1 MEQANVTLDRPL
13 TRIAVAALCG
23 VWLSAAGA
31 ATREELMAWIGESPA
46 AIPPDAGTT
55 LTQADMAVVRAYL
68 PPGYADEFDFPE
80 LRMEIQARGSYP
92 GHASYQEATA
102 KFAGQATLAA
112 DGALENYTAGR
123 PFSDE
128 QVLAATPEAAGRMVG
143 WNRMHRWQY
152 YGYTATEVPMYY
164 MRGRGGKGP
173 GEPALTG
180 GGTLDRFTL
189 QHYSRVYLA
198 NLAMLPGQGYRTGA
212 DDADKRFYKDHV
224 EFLEPFD
231 VKGTMFVIERP
242 LDAHEEDQVNSYLPT
257 QRRVRRLSA
266 QERADVYMGTDMT
279 LDDFEAFGGRVL
291 DYEWT
296 YLGKRDVL
304 SVADGRAPQAVYF
317 GPGSRVPDDRWQ
329 IRSCYAVELKP
340 KFAGHPYSSKIVF
353 FDVETLNAP
362 AAIAINRDGQVWRAF
377 SALYYMPE
385 PATEGVAA
393 LETSVPRWK
402 GTVAIDLLKDT
413 ATLSMT
419 KAGSSNPTWSDRA
432 IDKKFN
438 VSSLGEGR

>member
-1 MEQANVTLDRPL
+1 MKSQQRRWSQVLPLVAFLSVSGVAN
-13 TRIAVAALCG
+13 
-23 VWLSAAGA
+23 A
-31 ATREELMAWIGESPA
+31 ATYEELIAWIQQPPA
-46 AIPPDAGTT
+46 LVPPDGGTE
-55 LTQADMAVVRAYL
+55 LTQKDMEVVRAYL
-68 PPGYADEFDFPE
+68 PPGYAEEFDFPE
-80 LRMEIQARGSYP
+80 LRMEIQAGASYP
-92 GHASYQEATA
+92 GHPSYQDATA

-123 PFSDE
+123 PFSEE
-128 QVLAATPEAAGRMVG
+128 QIAAATPQQAGLMIG
-143 WNRMHRWQY
+143 WDRMHRWQY

-164 MRGRGGKGP
+164 MRGRGGPGP
-173 GEPALTG
+173 QQPALAG
-180 GGTLDRFTL
+180 GGTLDRYTM
-189 QHYSRVYLA
+189 QHYKRVYL
-198 NLAMLPGQGYRTGA
+198 NHLAMLPDQNYRTGA
-212 DDADKRFYKDHV
+212 DDADQRFYKDHV

-304 SVADGRAPQAVYF
+304 SVADGRAPQAVFF
-317 GPGSRVPDDRWQ
+317 GPGSRVPDNRWQ
-329 IRSCYAVELKP
+329 VRSCYAVELKP

-362 AAIAINRDGQVWRAF
+362 VAVAVNRNGQVWRIF
-377 SALYYMPE
+377 SALYYMPQ
-385 PATEGVAA
+385 PAAGGVEA
-393 LETSVPRWK
+393 LETSVPRWIA
-402 GTVAIDLLKDT
+402 TIAIDLLKDT

-419 KAGSSNPTWSDRA
+419 KAGVTNPTWTDRA
-432 IDKKFN
+432 IDKQFN

>member
-1 MEQANVTLDRPL
+1 MKSPKRWWSQVLPL
-13 TRIAVAALCG
+13 AAL
-23 VWLSAAGA
+23 LSAIGA
-31 ATREELMAWIGESPA
+31 AHAATHEELVAWIKQPPGMV
-46 AIPPDAGTT
+46 PPDGGTE
-55 LTQADMAVVRAYL
+55 LAQKDIGVVKAYL
-68 PPGYADEFDFPE
+68 PPGYAEEFDFAE
-80 LRMEIQARGSYP
+80 LRMEIQARALYP
-92 GHASYQEATA
+92 GHPSYQEATL

-128 QVLAATPEAAGRMVG
+128 QIAAATPQQAGLMIG

-152 YGYTATEVPMYY
+152 FGYTAPEVPMYY
-164 MRGRGGKGP
+164 MRGRGGPGP
-173 GEPALTG
+173 QQPALTG
-180 GGTLDRFTL
+180 GGTLDRYTM
-189 QHYSRVYLA
+189 QHYKRVYL
-198 NLAMLPGQGYRTGA
+198 NHLAMLPDRGYQTGA
-212 DDADKRFYKDHV
+212 DDADQRFYKDHV

-296 YLGKRDVL
+296 YLGKREVL
-304 SVADGRAPQAVYF
+304 SVVDGRSPHAVYF

-329 IRSCYAVELKP
+329 VRTCYAVELKP

-353 FDVETLNAP
+353 FDIETLNAP
-362 AAIAINRDGQVWRAF
+362 VAVAINRNDQVWRIF
-377 SALYYMPE
+377 SGLYYMPA
-385 PATEGVAA
+385 PAAGGVEA
-393 LETSVPRWK
+393 LETSVPRWI
-402 GTVAIDLLKDT
+402 GTIAIDIMKDT

-419 KAGSSNPTWSDRA
+419 KAGVTNPTWTDRA
-432 IDKKFN
+432 IDKQFN

>member
-1 MEQANVTLDRPL
+1 MTNPRHWWHRALP
-13 TRIAVAALCG
+13 AAALLCAMG
-23 VWLSAAGA
+23 AANA
-31 ATREELMAWIGESPA
+31 ATRADLVAWIQHPPGMV
-46 AIPPDAGTT
+46 PPDAGIE
-55 LTQADMAVVRAYL
+55 LTQADMAVVEAYL
-68 PPGYADEFDFPE
+68 PPGYAGEFDFPE
-80 LRMEIQARGSYP
+80 LRMEIQARAAYP
-92 GHASYQEATA
+92 GHPSYQDATA
-102 KFAGQATLAA
+102 KFAGQARLAA

-128 QVLAATPEAAGRMVG
+128 QIAAATPQQAGLMIG
-143 WNRMHRWQY
+143 WDRMHRWQY
-152 YGYTATEVPMYY
+152 FGYTATEVPMFY
-164 MRGRGGKGP
+164 MRGRGGPGP
-173 GEPALTG
+173 RQPALAG
-180 GGTLDRFTL
+180 GGTLDRYTM
-189 QHYSRVYLA
+189 QHYKRVYL
-198 NLAMLPGQGYRTGA
+198 NHLAMLPEQGYRTGA
-212 DDADKRFYKDHV
+212 DDAEQRFYKDHV

-296 YLGKRDVL
+296 YLGKREVL

-317 GPGSRVPDDRWQ
+317 GPGSRVPDNRWQ
-329 IRSCYAVELKP
+329 VRTCYVVELKP
-340 KFAGHPYSSKIVF
+340 KFSGHPYSSKIVF

-362 AAIAINRDGQVWRAF
+362 VAVAVNRKDQLWRIF
-377 SALYYMPE
+377 SGLYYMPQ
-385 PATEGVAA
+385 PAAGGVEA
-393 LETSVPRWK
+393 LETSVPRWI
-402 GTVAIDLLKDT
+402 GTIAIDILKDT

-419 KAGSSNPTWSDRA
+419 KAGVTNPTWTDRA
-432 IDKKFN
+432 IDKQFN

>member
-1 MEQANVTLDRPL
+1 MKNPKSRWMQVLSM
-13 TRIAVAALCG
+13 AALLASIG
-23 VWLSAAGA
+23 SVKA
-31 ATREELMAWIGESPA
+31 ATHEDLIAWIEQPPA
-46 AIPPDAGTT
+46 LVPPDGGSE
-55 LTQADMAVVRAYL
+55 LTQQDMAVVRAYL
-68 PPGYADEFDFPE
+68 PPGYAEEFDFDG
-80 LRMEIQARGSYP
+80 LRMEIQARASYP
-92 GHASYQEATA
+92 GHQAYQDATA
-102 KFAGQATLAA
+102 KFAGQATLSA

-128 QVLAATPEAAGRMVG
+128 QIAAATPQQAGLMIG

-164 MRGRGGKGP
+164 MRGRGGPGP
-173 GEPALTG
+173 QQPALAG
-180 GGTLDRFTL
+180 GGTLDRYTM
-189 QHYSRVYLA
+189 QHYKRVYL
-198 NLAMLPGQGYRTGA
+198 NHLAMLPDQGYRTGA
-212 DDADKRFYKDHV
+212 DDADQRFYKDHV

-304 SVADGRAPQAVYF
+304 SVADGRAPQAVFF
-317 GPGSRVPDDRWQ
+317 GPGSRVPDNRWQ
-329 IRSCYAVELKP
+329 VRSCYAVELKP

-362 AAIAINRDGQVWRAF
+362 VAVAVNRDGQVWRIF
-377 SALYYMPE
+377 SALYYMPQ
-385 PATEGVAA
+385 PAAGGVEA
-393 LETSVPRWK
+393 LETSVPRWIA
-402 GTVAIDLLKDT
+402 TIAIDLLKDT

-419 KAGSSNPTWSDRA
+419 KAGVTNPTWTDRA
-432 IDKKFN
+432 IDKQFN